1 MIFGKKT
8 TFKIDKVINDFISSN
23 DNVKNYT
30 TNISFDNI
38 TTSYSNWDINYSQ
51 GYVEIS
57 STLLTKPDNNFTK
70 LLSNYDSYY
79 DKIYSNKRKLIWLL
93 QYGEVN
99 VTFLN
104 SIELKLL
111 PIQLLVL
118 EIFEYTDLV
127 KLDKIKESSFFN
139 NYSIKFRDSIIN
151 SLIIGGLLILTDNQL
166 KLSNCVNIAT
176 NYIDIFINNSDK
188 ESVFIDTKAEIAHNR
203 EDIIKSII
211 NHYLKISAK
220 NKLELYDL
228 VSRNIKLFEL
238 NEELFI
244 KSINSLIK
252 FDYIK
257 YENNLYTKL
266 VY

>member
-1 MIFGKKT
+1 
-8 TFKIDKVINDFISSN
+8 
-23 DNVKNYT
+23 
-30 TNISFDNI
+30 
-38 TTSYSNWDINYSQ
+38 
-51 GYVEIS
+51 
-57 STLLTKPDNNFTK
+57 
-70 LLSNYDSYY
+70 
-79 DKIYSNKRKLIWLL
+79 
-93 QYGEVN
+93 
-99 VTFLN
+99 
-104 SIELKLL
+104 
-111 PIQLLVL
+111 LVL